1 MTFTTTAVERMR
13 IDNAGEVMIGSTSS
27 DGIYKL
33 KVIGATYL
41 GGAVTGPTSINTSG
55 TVTCYQVATTVTKNF
70 DITHPT
76 KEGHRLRHRCIEG
89 PLGYLYYPYQY
100 ECVVGLNTFDLPDYF
115 FAMNKDVMVHVSP
128 FKHFGSGW
136 GETVNNTLNI
146 YCNADGYYN
155 IQVVGT
161 RSDPVVLEDYEN
173 NPVEYIPK

>member
-13 IDNAGEVMIGSTSS
+13 IDNAGEVMIGSMSS

-55 TVTCYQVATTVTKNF
+55 TVTCYQVATTVTKFF
-70 DITHPT
+70 DITPPT

-89 PLGYLYYPYQY
+89 PLGYLYYPFQY
-100 ECVVGLNTFDLPDYF
+100 GCVVGLNTFDLPYYF
-115 FAMNKDVMVHVSP
+115 TAMNKDVMVHVSP

-136 GETVNNTLNI
+136 VK
-146 YCNADGYYN
+146 
-155 IQVVGT
+155 
-161 RSDPVVLEDYEN
+161 P
-173 NPVEYIPK
+173 

>member
-1 MTFTTTAVERMR
+1 M
-13 IDNAGEVMIGSTSS
+13 
-27 DGIYKL
+27 
-33 KVIGATYL
+33 
-41 GGAVTGPTSINTSG
+41 
-55 TVTCYQVATTVTKNF
+55 
-70 DITHPT
+70 HPT
-76 KEGHRLRHRCIEG
+76 KEGYRLRHRCIEG

-100 ECVVGLNTFDLPDYF
+100 ECVVGLNTFDLPYYF
-115 FAMNKDVMVHVSP
+115 TAMNKDVMVHVSP